1 MTTSTAK
8 SLEEFL
14 PTGTVSSPTASPT
27 PVVVYHEFSVATRL
41 PLPNTV
47 SLGSLISK
55 FESKT
60 DMAARMALARQKLAA
75 DLYSDE
81 PETLSTLRL
90 ASGLSQAQLATR
102 ASTTQP
108 YIAKIEAGRADPST
122 DMIARIAQALGVD
135 ETLAY
140 RAIRNQLATRG

>member
-1 MTTSTAK
+1 
-8 SLEEFL
+8 
-14 PTGTVSSPTASPT
+14 
-27 PVVVYHEFSVATRL
+27 VYHEFSVATRL

-55 FESKT
+55 FESKP

-75 DLYSDE
+75 ELYSDE
-81 PETLSTLRL
+81 PETLSALRL
-90 ASGLSQAQLATR
+90 ASGLSQAQLAAR

-108 YIAKIEAGRADPST
+108 YIAKIEAGRTDPST